1 MAIYTNAG
9 GGGGLSPDDLTAEPG
24 DVLKGKI
31 AGVKGSDEPAA
42 GTLELTGN
50 ASDSQVLAG
59 STYYNTNP
67 KTKRTGTMV
76 NQGAKTAALNAGG
89 SYTIPAGYHNG
100 AGKVTANTLAS
111 QTGGATAEDKYVYKG
126 KTYWKDGTKRT
137 GTMTVS
143 SVVSFSVAATSYNS
157 VTATWKW
164 PGAAPYSGVII
175 RYKTGSYPT
184 SVTDGTQGYK
194 GTGTNLNLNA
204 SSTATISGLTQGTKY
219 YFRIWVYAT
228 CSAGDVYSGYKEAA
242 ATTKPRGQQIFT
254 SSGTFTVPANVTKI
268 DVFCVGGG
276 GGGGYTLR
284 NSDSTMQLRGGG
296 GGAGGYTLTKK
307 NIAVTP
313 NQKLAVTVGAG
324 GKGGFWTYK
333 DQRWS
338 NTKAAAGGN
347 SSVADIVVAN
357 GGGGCTNKYAS
368 GVLNLHTGGSGGSAG
383 AGGWQSNGS
392 ANGADGY
399 IYDSNRDSSYSC
411 RGQLSTTKAFGE
423 TSGTL
428 YAGGGGGGNS
438 YNGDVGEGTSAG
450 NGGEGGGGT
459 TPHNIIDSA
468 GQPGKANTGGGGSG
482 GSIYFSHDG
491 KLYGNYNAGGN
502 GGSGIVIVRWGY

>member
-143 SVVSFSVAATSYNS
+143 SVVSFSVAAASYNS

-254 SSGTFTVPANVTKI
+254 SSGTFTVPANVTSI
-268 DVFCVGGG
+268 DAFCVGGG
-276 GGGGYTLR
+276 GSGSMDTDTSGHGGA
-284 NSDSTMQLRGGG
+284 
-296 GGAGGYTLTKK
+296 GGAGGYTSTQKK
-307 NIAVTP
+307 ISVKAGQQYAVTI
-313 NQKLAVTVGAG
+313 GAG
-324 GKGGFWTYK
+324 GTATPYYGGK
-333 DQRWS
+333 DGGTS
-338 NTKAAAGGN
+338 SFGAVVIAEGGEAALY
-347 SSVADIVVAN
+347 
-357 GGGGCTNKYAS
+357 GGGGD
-368 GVLNLHTGGSGGSAG
+368 GGSGGGEGGEDSTGG
-383 AGGWQSNGS
+383 AGGSNGS
-392 ANGADGY
+392 NGGKSGDGS
-399 IYDSNRDSSYSC
+399 IGGLGQGTTTRAFEESNN
-411 RGQLSTTKAFGE
+411 
-423 TSGTL
+423 TL
-428 YAGGGGGGNS
+428 YAGGGGGS
-438 YNGDVGEGTSAG
+438 ASLGDGSSGT
-450 NGGEGGGGT
+450 GGAGGGGNSNGTLGGVNGT
-459 TPHNIIDSA
+459 T
-468 GQPGKANTGGGGSG
+468 NTGGGGG
-482 GSIYFSHDG
+482 GSCRTRSSSG
-491 KLYGNYNAGGN
+491 WSAPGN

>member
-31 AGVKGSDEPAA
+31 AGVKGSDEPTA

-143 SVVSFSVAATSYNS
+143 SVVSFSVAAASYNS

-194 GTGTNLNLNA
+194 GPGTNLNLNA
-204 SSTATISGLTQGTKY
+204 SSTATILGLTQGTKY

-254 SSGTFTVPANVTKI
+254 SSGTFTVPANVTSI
-268 DVFCVGGG
+268 DAFCVGGG
-276 GGGGYTLR
+276 GAGHAGYTSR
-284 NSDSTMQLRGGG
+284 DYDGGRGGCS
-296 GGAGGYTLTKK
+296 GYAATKK
-307 NIAVTP
+307 GIAVSAG
-313 NQKLAVTVGAG
+313 QQYAVTVGAG
-324 GKGGFWTYK
+324 GYYSDEGGGTFAVRTPGNSAFGTLLSAEHGDPENGNYSSS
-333 DQRWS
+333 RWEGGS
-338 NTKAAAGGN
+338 GGGTGGSESLSGYIGGSDGGDGGGN
-347 SSVADIVVAN
+347 SS
-357 GGGGCTNKYAS
+357 
-368 GVLNLHTGGSGGSAG
+368 
-383 AGGWQSNGS
+383 
-392 ANGADGY
+392 GY
-399 IYDSNRDSSYSC
+399 
-411 RGQLSTTKAFGE
+411 GQGTTTRAFGE
-423 TSGTL
+423 SGNTL
-428 YAGGGGGGNS
+428 YAGGGGGGA
-438 YNGDVGEGTSAG
+438 GTQGGIGSGGAGGGG
-450 NGGEGGGGT
+450 NGGGQGGKGISGSNGTGSGGGGGGYRT
-459 TPHNIIDSA
+459 A
-468 GQPGKANTGGGGSG
+468 GACW
-482 GSIYFSHDG
+482 
-491 KLYGNYNAGGN
+491 GGN